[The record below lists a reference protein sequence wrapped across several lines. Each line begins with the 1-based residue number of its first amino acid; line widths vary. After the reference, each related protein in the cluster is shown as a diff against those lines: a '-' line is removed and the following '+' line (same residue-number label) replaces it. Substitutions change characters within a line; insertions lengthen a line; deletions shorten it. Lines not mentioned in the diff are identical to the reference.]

1 MRQAHCVGRGAGDGR
16 GLGPALRQLLLAAL
30 LLAGPAWASSIDPQQ
45 LVRDARTQIGVTLGY
60 DPVYRRLDYPGGDV
74 PIGTGVCTDV
84 VIRALRQQ
92 GLDLQQMVHEDMRAH
107 FSLYPRNWGLQRPDR
122 NIDHRRV
129 PNLMT
134 WFRRQGLALEVSDKP
149 VDYQAGDI
157 VTWDLGRGLTHI
169 GIVSDRTSPAG
180 VPLVLHNIGRGTQE
194 EDILFGFAITGH
206 YRFVR

>member
-1 MRQAHCVGRGAGDGR
+1 MRHAFC
-16 GLGPALRQLLLAAL
+16 LLLVAWLGWCAPLQAAT
-30 LLAGPAWASSIDPQQ
+30 IDSAK
-45 LVRDARTQIGVTLGY
+45 LVQAARSQVGVTLGY

-74 PIGTGVCTDV
+74 PLATGVCTDV
-84 VIRALRQQ
+84 LIRALRQQ
-92 GLDLQQMVHEDMRAH
+92 GLDLQKSVHEDMRAH
-107 FSLYPRNWGLQRPDR
+107 FSAYPRNWGLQSPDR

-134 WFRRQGLALEVSDKP
+134 WFKRQGMALKVSDKP
-149 VDYQAGDI
+149 ADYRAGDI

-169 GIVSDRTSPAG
+169 GIVSDRTSLAG

>member
-1 MRQAHCVGRGAGDGR
+1 MRHAFC
-16 GLGPALRQLLLAAL
+16 LLLVAWLGWSTPLQAAT
-30 LLAGPAWASSIDPQQ
+30 IDSAQ
-45 LVRDARTQIGVTLGY
+45 LVQAARSQVGVTLGY

-74 PIGTGVCTDV
+74 PLATGVCTDV
-84 VIRALRQQ
+84 LIRALRQQ
-92 GLDLQQMVHEDMRAH
+92 GLDLQKSVHEDMRAH
-107 FSLYPRNWGLQRPDR
+107 FSAYPRNWGLQRPDR

-134 WFRRQGLALEVSDKP
+134 WFRRQGMALEVSDKSA
-149 VDYQAGDI
+149 DYQAGDI

>member
-1 MRQAHCVGRGAGDGR
+1 MRHAFC
-16 GLGPALRQLLLAAL
+16 LLLVAWLGWCTPLQAAT
-30 LLAGPAWASSIDPQQ
+30 IDSAQ
-45 LVRDARTQIGVTLGY
+45 LVQAARSQVGVTLGY

-74 PIGTGVCTDV
+74 PLATGVCTDV
-84 VIRALRQQ
+84 LIRALRQQ
-92 GLDLQQMVHEDMRAH
+92 GLDLQKSVHEDMREH
-107 FSLYPRNWGLQRPDR
+107 FSAYPRNWGLQRPDR

-134 WFRRQGLALEVSDKP
+134 WFRRQGMALKVSDKSA
-149 VDYQAGDI
+149 DYRAGDI

-169 GIVSDRTSPAG
+169 GIVSDRTSSAG